1 MDVLAQLFNIKD
13 SSNCIMGGILMDT
26 NPTIGHNK
34 HCMMTTKVGNVGN
47 GATSKIGVYL
57 YQTIKDVQE
66 VYDPGSFKK
75 TMLDTWITGFTSNY
89 KGIPPASNVCSA
101 SAEILDSL
109 SILKTSQLLKAPD
122 QDLRET
128 LFHFLSFY
136 GTSKR
141 ILDLEKFTIENKNKL
156 VEKGMVSPDWSNDPL
171 PVRYVIRKEKL
182 VDDTDYL
189 YFIGGSI
196 SLLRDDPTETIDT
209 IKEIFK
215 SGIKEINNRIFKKLT
230 ANNVWHCWDNIADD
244 ENIEQKDVFQAMK
257 FIEFHRILAGIVFIR
272 NQLLYAHKEVGIENL
287 VEFNGKDVNRV
298 KIKKLLES
306 YEEVYQYSKTISLL
320 LTNS

>member
-26 NPTIGHNK
+26 NPTSGHDKN
-34 HCMMTTKVGNVGN
+34 CMMTNKVGNVGN

-75 TMLDTWITGFTSNY
+75 TMLDTWITGFTANY
-89 KGIPPASNVCSA
+89 KGIPPASNLCSA
-101 SAEILDSL
+101 AAEILDSL

-128 LFHFLSFY
+128 LFYFLSFY

-141 ILDLEKFTIENKNKL
+141 ILDLDKFTEENKNKL
-156 VEKGMVSPDWSNDPL
+156 IDKGMVSPEWSNEPL
-171 PVRYVIRKEKL
+171 PVRYVIRKENL
-182 VDDTDYL
+182 IDGADYL
-189 YFIGGSI
+189 YFIGGSP

-209 IKEIFK
+209 IKEICK
-215 SGIKEINNRIFKKLT
+215 SGIRDIGNKVFRKLT
-230 ANNVWHCWDNIADD
+230 ANNIWHCWDNITDVETID
-244 ENIEQKDVFQAMK
+244 QKDVLPAMK

-272 NQLLYAHKEVGIENL
+272 NQLLYAYREVGIDSL
-287 VEFNGKDVNRV
+287 VEFNGKDVTRV
-298 KIKKLLES
+298 KIKKLLDS
-306 YEEVYQYSKTISLL
+306 YEAVYQYSKTISLL